1 MAPTNNPLV
10 LTAHSRL
17 ASWLLLD
24 QNKQQKQKKVWE
36 TPNILSLSSWL
47 KKVWLETWP
56 EKYLL
61 SKIQSEN
68 LWKKIIQDDLYIK
81 GLSLLHNEAAADQAV
96 KAYALINEYRIPI
109 EKKIFNETVETLSFF
124 KWFEDFDKQLL
135 QWKAIDE
142 SNLMDSV
149 SKSIDENKINLPS
162 TIIFKGFKNKT
173 PQLQYLLDS
182 LERKNVKT
190 HLDLPDAT
198 NNKVKNIY
206 ENTNISVQKYDD
218 KNKEVTTC
226 ARWIRKNY
234 QPGKRFGIIA
244 PDLKN
249 YRSLLQRELAAELC
263 PESIYPEK
271 KMELPFNISL
281 GSPLSEIA
289 PVNLILQVLR
299 TPTPEIPAGNFYS
312 IIKSPVFHLEKIMS
326 LEIETKLRKQR
337 KYSININEFPLG
349 LYKEKA
355 PQIFNLITA
364 WKNWISKENS
374 FLPSKWAQ
382 SITEI
387 LKNMNWPG
395 EEEKLTEKRKSYI

>member
-1 MAPTNNPLV
+1 MAPMNNSLV

-24 QNKQQKQKKVWE
+24 HNRQQKQKKVWE
-36 TPNILSLSSWL
+36 TPNILSLSGWL

-68 LWKKIIQDDLYIK
+68 LWKKIIRDDPYIQ
-81 GLSLLHNEAAADQAV
+81 GLSLLHKEATADQAA
-96 KAYALINEYRIPI
+96 KAYALINEYGIPL
-109 EKKIFNETVETLSFF
+109 EKKIFNETVETFSFF
-124 KWFEDFDKQLL
+124 KWVEEFDKQLL
-135 QWKAIDE
+135 QWNAIDE

-173 PQLQYLLDS
+173 PQLQHLLDS

-190 HLDLPDAT
+190 HLDLPDAI
-198 NNKVKNIY
+198 NNKVKNTY

-234 QPGKRFGIIA
+234 QPGKRFGIIV

-249 YRSLLQRELAAELC
+249 YRSIMQRELAAELC

-281 GSPLSEIA
+281 GSPLSETA
-289 PVNLILQVLR
+289 PINLILQNLR
-299 TPTPEIPAGNFYS
+299 TPSPEILAGNFYS
-312 IIKSPVFHLEKIMS
+312 IIKSPVFHLEKLIS
-326 LEIETKLRKQR
+326 LEIETKFRKQ
-337 KYSININEFPLG
+337 
-349 LYKEKA
+349 
-355 PQIFNLITA
+355 
-364 WKNWISKENS
+364 
-374 FLPSKWAQ
+374 
-382 SITEI
+382 
-387 LKNMNWPG
+387 
-395 EEEKLTEKRKSYI
+395 